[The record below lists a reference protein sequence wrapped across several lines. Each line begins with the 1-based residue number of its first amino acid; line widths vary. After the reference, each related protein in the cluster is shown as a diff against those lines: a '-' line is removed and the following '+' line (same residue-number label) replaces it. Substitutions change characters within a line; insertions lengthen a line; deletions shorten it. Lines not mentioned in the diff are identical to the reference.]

1 MGDNASMKQRCF
13 SHDYSQVATYLVTL
27 VVNARKPLLGIVEGD
42 VTVPYGS
49 HNAPYTKFSE
59 LGNAIITQE
68 IPKIQE
74 HYPMVK
80 VWKLCVMPDHIHLIL
95 RVSEILPEGV
105 HLGTI
110 ISSFK
115 SGCNARYWKMFNYNT
130 PPRIGLFEPGYN
142 DKVLYDGEQL
152 SRWKRYLNDNPRR
165 LLVKRQNKGFFTV
178 LHEIDVAGEQCQ
190 IVGNRFLLDY
200 PDKVAVIVHRRYSPQ
215 EIALLQEQWL
225 ACGAAGGV
233 LVSAA
238 IAPAEKHIMREAMD
252 RGYNIILLRENG
264 FPPLY
269 KPSGESFDAC
279 SKGKLL
285 QVSPWQYHT
294 RKSTITRE
302 QCLHL
307 NTLALKI
314 AGGE

>member
-27 VVNARKPLLGIVEGD
+27 VVNARKPLLGNVEGD
-42 VTVPYGS
+42 VTVPYCS
-49 HNAPYTKFSE
+49 PNAPYTKFSE

-95 RVSEILPEGV
+95 RVSKILPEGV

-110 ISSFK
+110 INSFK

-152 SRWKRYLNDNPRR
+152 S
-165 LLVKRQNKGFFTV
+165 
-178 LHEIDVAGEQCQ
+178 
-190 IVGNRFLLDY
+190 
-200 PDKVAVIVHRRYSPQ
+200 
-215 EIALLQEQWL
+215 
-225 ACGAAGGV
+225 
-233 LVSAA
+233 
-238 IAPAEKHIMREAMD
+238 
-252 RGYNIILLRENG
+252 
-264 FPPLY
+264 
-269 KPSGESFDAC
+269 
-279 SKGKLL
+279 
-285 QVSPWQYHT
+285 
-294 RKSTITRE
+294 
-302 QCLHL
+302 
-307 NTLALKI
+307 
-314 AGGE
+314 